1 VEADR
6 LTGLGLETLQHADAF
21 DRQAD
26 VDLGPKLMTDA
37 TRAFAG
43 RALAKQ
49 IGALEQQHVGLSTAG
64 EVVGGTDAHD
74 PAAHDH
80 HRRVARQHI
89 TRHRVRAYTT
99 VECHNGRMTQAE
111 VRRYQTRAGSTDTF
125 GRVLVS
131 ARDQHLI
138 VDGPVQNGCPGE
150 AITPAE
156 LFLSGVA
163 ACGVELIQVLAK
175 GLDVPLRG
183 VTAAIEATQD
193 PSAPVRS
200 DVNLFNTVR
209 ISLEL
214 SGVSQ
219 EQGQDLVD
227 RFKRR

>member
-1 VEADR
+1 
-6 LTGLGLETLQHADAF
+6 
-21 DRQAD
+21 
-26 VDLGPKLMTDA
+26 M
-37 TRAFAG
+37 
-43 RALAKQ
+43 
-49 IGALEQQHVGLSTAG
+49 
-64 EVVGGTDAHD
+64 GG
-74 PAAHDH
+74 
-80 HRRVARQHI
+80 
-89 TRHRVRAYTT
+89 
-99 VECHNGRMTQAE
+99 MTQAE
-111 VRRYQTRAGSTDTF
+111 VRRYKTGARSTETF

-183 VTAAIEATQD
+183 VAAAIEATQD

-209 ISLEL
+209 ISLGL

-219 EQGQDLVD
+219 AQGQDLVD

>member
-1 VEADR
+1 
-6 LTGLGLETLQHADAF
+6 
-21 DRQAD
+21 
-26 VDLGPKLMTDA
+26 MA
-37 TRAFAG
+37 T
-43 RALAKQ
+43 
-49 IGALEQQHVGLSTAG
+49 
-64 EVVGGTDAHD
+64 
-74 PAAHDH
+74 
-80 HRRVARQHI
+80 
-89 TRHRVRAYTT
+89 
-99 VECHNGRMTQAE
+99 MTQPAE
-111 VRRYQTRAGSTDTF
+111 VRRYQTRARSTDTF

-150 AITPAE
+150 AIAPAE

-183 VTAAIEATQD
+183 VTAAVEATNN
-193 PSAPVRS
+193 PNAPVRS